1 MGRERTLSGTALLFP
16 GQGSQVVSMGRHVW
30 EAFPI
35 ALETFREAED
45 LLGWDLRGLCS
56 DGPPEELTRT
66 DRAQPAIFTCSVAT
80 WRVLEERG
88 VGFDVAMGHSLGEYS
103 ALVAVGHLSFAD
115 ALRVVERRG
124 KAMWACGERAAGTMA
139 AVLGLDD
146 EVVEQA
152 CEEAGEVWP
161 ANFNSPGQVVV
172 SGSPAGVERLGKLV
186 MERGARRVMPLQVSG
201 AFHSPLV
208 AGAAE
213 ELEQVLGEV
222 RLLPAARGRFFSTT
236 ELRYP
241 SVDDLRDVLVRQLTS
256 PVRFTQSAQTALA
269 DVALGIEVG
278 PGNVLAGLAKRV
290 RRELPV
296 VGTGDATDL
305 EKAIE
310 RGLAR

>member
-1 MGRERTLSGTALLFP
+1 MSRTALLFP
-16 GQGSQVVSMGRHVW
+16 GQGSQVVGMGRHVW
-30 EAFPI
+30 EGFPI
-35 ALETFREAED
+35 GLQTFEEAED
-45 LLGWDLRGLCS
+45 ILGWDLRGLCS
-56 DGPPEELTRT
+56 EGPSEELTRT
-66 DRAQPAIFTCSVAT
+66 DRAQLAIFTCSVAT

-103 ALVAVGHLSFAD
+103 SLVAVGHFSFAD

-146 EVVEQA
+146 EVVERA
-152 CEEAGEVWP
+152 CEDAGEVWP

-172 SGSPAGVERLGKLV
+172 SGSPAGIERLAKLV
-186 MERGARRVMPLQVSG
+186 LERGARKVMPLQVSG

-208 AGAAE
+208 AGAAD
-213 ELEQVLGEV
+213 ELGQVLGDV
-222 RLLPAARGRFFSTT
+222 PLFPAARGRFFSTT

-256 PVRFTQSAQTALA
+256 PVRFTQSAHAALA
-269 DVALGIEVG
+269 DIDLGIEVG
-278 PGNVLAGLAKRV
+278 PGNVLAGLVKRV
-290 RRELPV
+290 RRDLLV

-305 EKAIE
+305 NTAIE
-310 RGLAR
+310 TGLAR